1 MSGSRVQRSHAR
13 LRVGSDIPPAA
24 LVISAA
30 IFLAAGLCFAL
41 AAPLLFCMLLAAT
54 ALSSTTL
61 VVYQCPVAATVCWLL
76 IVGSTPEFWMADLI
90 GGGSLMIAGEKLV
103 GLALV
108 GLLILRYGLQL
119 DMFNPGLAFLAMFAI
134 GLKHGLHPRLDLA
147 ESLRS
152 LAGSAA
158 PFAFSFSR
166 LSRRWANAV
175 IGTVCWLPSLLVLAG
190 TLLALAG
197 LHPLFVNQLGFR
209 LQATGIPAFLGGFAS
224 TGVYASMLELLRR
237 GRPLWMALLVANLGI
252 LVLSGAR
259 APLVIAAFIIVST
272 TLGLRSSRFGA
283 AARLPLVLTAASA
296 LAVLVGAASQL
307 SDVRLFNVVSNR
319 ADSLSGRELLWP
331 QFEQTWADSPWVGWG
346 VGAGK
351 AVIGPDTPIAHLTGT
366 TAPHNEYLRI
376 AVEGGGLGLGLLLL
390 CFVFW
395 TASHTSR
402 LPRIDRV
409 FMRLM
414 LLGIGVHAATDNLL
428 ISTTSSVLFA
438 WVSAVFARGAL
449 EQEALRRSE
458 AARVAASVATPA
470 TASA

>member
-1 MSGSRVQRSHAR
+1 
-13 LRVGSDIPPAA
+13 
-24 LVISAA
+24 
-30 IFLAAGLCFAL
+30 
-41 AAPLLFCMLLAAT
+41 
-54 ALSSTTL
+54 
-61 VVYQCPVAATVCWLL
+61 
-76 IVGSTPEFWMADLI
+76 
-90 GGGSLMIAGEKLV
+90 
-103 GLALV
+103 
-108 GLLILRYGLQL
+108 
-119 DMFNPGLAFLAMFAI
+119 
-134 GLKHGLHPRLDLA
+134 
-147 ESLRS
+147 
-152 LAGSAA
+152 
-158 PFAFSFSR
+158 
-166 LSRRWANAV
+166 
-175 IGTVCWLPSLLVLAG
+175 
-190 TLLALAG
+190 
-197 LHPLFVNQLGFR
+197 LFVNQLGFR
-209 LQATGIPAFLGGFAS
+209 LQATGIPAFLGGFAA

-237 GRPLWMALLVANLGI
+237 GRPSSMALLAANLGI

-259 APLVIAAFIIVST
+259 APLAIVAFMIVST
-272 TLGLRSSRFGA
+272 TLGLRSSRFGP
-283 AARLPLVLTAASA
+283 AARLPLVLTAAVV
-296 LAVLVGAASQL
+296 LAVLAAAASQL

-331 QFEQTWADSPWVGWG
+331 QFEQAWADSPWVGWG

-390 CFVFW
+390 CFLFW

-414 LLGIGVHAATDNLL
+414 LLGIAVHAATDNLL

-449 EQEALRRSE
+449 EHEALRRSE
-458 AARVAASVATPA
+458 AARVTASVATPA